1 MLEKAIFIKNIIVL
15 IFFLINLLFFFI
27 TVACNKSVNNT
38 EDEEWKRNSNLIPL
52 TYPRTVGFGINY
64 NCPIFKPTN
73 DFLYVISNYISGDTI
88 GSLSNGVLLSS
99 VSVFN
104 PQSLI
109 KGDIGFITL
118 STNGSELVFIDS
130 LKNNISGIL
139 SIFNIQNQIKEP
151 IETGLTAVY
160 GAKFMPGDTT
170 LIIYGEGMT
179 SYLPRGYYLFS
190 RYNNKLELLFAEPFG
205 YFGFDISPDGKNLI
219 YPQPVKYS
227 IRNLETNTVKAGE
240 VYAEW
245 LTCSPDGKKI
255 VYSDNSLNRY
265 LPSNVGIIELTTGKV
280 TKLDVNLISP
290 KEGGT
295 YASYISW
302 SSDSKY
308 LALSVVPI
316 VDAKPLGP
324 HDIWLLKLN
333 KSF

>member
-1 MLEKAIFIKNIIVL
+1 MLKKSIFIKSTIVNIFSY
-15 IFFLINLLFFFI
+15 IFLLFLLII
-27 TVACNKSVNNT
+27 TSCNKGVNNT

-52 TYPRTVGFGINY
+52 TYPRTVGYGINY
-64 NCPIFKPTN
+64 NCPVFKPTN
-73 DFLYVISNYISGDTI
+73 DFLYVISNYISGDSI

-130 LKNNISGIL
+130 LKNNISGNL
-139 SIFNIQNQIKEP
+139 YIFNIQTQIKEP
-151 IETGLTAVY
+151 IETGLKAVY
-160 GAKFMPGDTT
+160 SAKFMSGDTT

-179 SYLPRGYYLFS
+179 SNLPRGYYFFS
-190 RYNNKLELLFAEPFG
+190 RYNNKLKLLFAEPFG

-219 YPQPVKYS
+219 YPQPIKYS
-227 IRNLETNTVKAGE
+227 IRNLETNTVKTGE

-245 LTCSPDGKKI
+245 LAYSPDGEKI

-265 LPSNVGIIELTTGKV
+265 LPSNVGIIDVETGKV

-295 YASYISW
+295 YASYFSW
-302 SSDSKY
+302 SSDRKY
-308 LALSVVPI
+308 LAFSVVPI

-324 HDIWLLKLN
+324 NDIWLLKQN